1 MKSYKENLPGIST
14 FVFDVDGVFTDGSVM
29 LLKDEVVRTLSSR
42 DGYAVQY
49 ASKLGYRIL
58 IVTGGDSDAVKTR
71 LENLGATEVCLKSKN
86 KMVVYEGLKEKYGF
100 TDDEVLYMGDDIP
113 DYEVMR
119 HVKVA
124 TCPQDAAVEIKGIS
138 HYQSPKNGGHG
149 CVRDVIEQTLRAQG
163 KWFSEVAFEW

>member
-1 MKSYKENLPGIST
+1 
-14 FVFDVDGVFTDGSVM
+14 M

-58 IVTGGDSDAVKTR
+58 IVTGGNSEAVKTR
-71 LENLGATEVCLKSKN
+71 LENLGATEVRLKSKN
-86 KMVVYEGLKEKYGF
+86 KLEVYDDLKEKYGF
-100 TDDEVLYMGDDIP
+100 TDEEVLYMGDDIP
-113 DYEVMR
+113 DYQVMR
-119 HVKVA
+119 QVKVA

-149 CVRDVIEQTLRAQG
+149 CIRDVIEQTLRAQG
-163 KWFSEVAFEW
+163 KWFSETAFEW